1 MLITS
6 PSRQAVMTRH
16 YDVIVGRLLDS
27 STKKPRL
34 VPTIRPKRLEHC
46 CRQGARHWPGE
57 CLFTGCY
64 KREPRCRSG
73 VAISAGNPSAI
84 VVMFAPPNIMR
95 RVAGFSLIVGHGTD
109 ERMVAGPGAGIGV
122 HRGQLRLIALAAE
135 ARMSVSGLS
144 KAARAVVVGRLLDT
158 FARDASAVSV
168 RQHLLKR
175 RWLPSACALI
185 PRWRIRCAR
194 CVGLLPAA
202 PERDRSG
209 VPLAVGGSP
218 DWHTS

>member
-1 MLITS
+1 L
-6 PSRQAVMTRH
+6 
-16 YDVIVGRLLDS
+16 
-27 STKKPRL
+27 
-34 VPTIRPKRLEHC
+34 
-46 CRQGARHWPGE
+46 
-57 CLFTGCY
+57 
-64 KREPRCRSG
+64 
-73 VAISAGNPSAI
+73 I
-84 VVMFAPPNIMR
+84 VV
-95 RVAGFSLIVGHGTD
+95 HGTD

-185 PRWRIRCAR
+185 PR
-194 CVGLLPAA
+194 
-202 PERDRSG
+202 
-209 VPLAVGGSP
+209 
-218 DWHTS
+218 